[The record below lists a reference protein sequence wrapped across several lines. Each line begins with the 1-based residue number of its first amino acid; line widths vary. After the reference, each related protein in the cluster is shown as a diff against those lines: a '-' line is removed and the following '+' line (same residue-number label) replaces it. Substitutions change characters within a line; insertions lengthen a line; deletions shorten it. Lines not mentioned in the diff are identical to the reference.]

1 MTVTV
6 HSKPA
11 CQQCTAT
18 IRKLTKEG
26 IAHTV
31 VQLTDE
37 SVAAF
42 KDAGHMQAPIVVA
55 GDLVFSGFRPDL
67 INQHFPKENAA

>member
-1 MTVTV
+1 MSVTV

-37 SVAAF
+37 TTAAF
-42 KDAGHMQAPIVVA
+42 IADGHMQAPIVVA
-55 GDLVFSGFRPDL
+55 GKRVFSGFRPDL
-67 INQHFPKENAA
+67 IMAIKEITA

>member
-1 MTVTV
+1 MIVVV

-26 IAHTV
+26 IAHEV

-37 SVAAF
+37 TVAAF
-42 KDAGHMQAPIVVA
+42 KAAGHMTAPVVVSDTEAWA
-55 GDLVFSGFRPDL
+55 GYRPDL
-67 INQHFPKENAA
+67 IMKLKENAS